1 MRIAFSLSFALALV
15 LLVAG
20 GSVARAQ
27 DASGGD
33 TDSDDLAKKLSNP
46 IASLISVPFQFNYN
60 GGLGPLGKGSQY
72 YVNLQPV
79 IPFKLNEDWN
89 VISRT
94 IVPFIDQ
101 HDIFPGAGTQTG
113 LGDTTQSFFFS
124 PSHTVNGFTWGFG
137 PALLIPTATDKLLG
151 SGKWGA
157 GPTAVGL
164 WQGSGWTI
172 GALVTQTWSF
182 AGPSSRTTVNST
194 FMQPFIA
201 YTTKGA
207 WTFTANTETTYNWTA
222 QTWSVPLNFQV
233 SKIVKIGKLPV
244 SLFAGV
250 RYWATSPKDV
260 GPTGWGARGGI
271 VFLFPAG

>member
-1 MRIAFSLSFALALV
+1 MRAPSSLSFAFSLAGLI
-15 LLVAG
+15 AG
-20 GSVARAQ
+20 TGALHAQ
-27 DASGGD
+27 DEG
-33 TDSDDLAKKLSNP
+33 TDDLAKKLANP

-60 GGLGPLGKGSQY
+60 GGIGPLGKGSQY
-72 YVNLQPV
+72 YVNVQPV

-94 IVPFIDQ
+94 IVPFVQQ
-101 HDIFPGAGTQTG
+101 HDIYPGAGTQSG

-124 PSHTVNGFTWGFG
+124 PSHTSNGFTWGVG
-137 PALLIPTATDKLLG
+137 PSFLLPTATDKLLG

-157 GPTAVGL
+157 GPTAVAL

-182 AGPSSRTTVNST
+182 AGPSSRANVNST
-194 FMQPFIA
+194 YMQPFIA

-207 WTFTANTETTYNWTA
+207 WTFTANTETTYNWTT
-222 QTWSVPLNFQV
+222 QDWSVPLNFQI

-250 RYWATSPKDV
+250 RYWAASPQDV

-271 VFLFPAG
+271 VFLLPAG